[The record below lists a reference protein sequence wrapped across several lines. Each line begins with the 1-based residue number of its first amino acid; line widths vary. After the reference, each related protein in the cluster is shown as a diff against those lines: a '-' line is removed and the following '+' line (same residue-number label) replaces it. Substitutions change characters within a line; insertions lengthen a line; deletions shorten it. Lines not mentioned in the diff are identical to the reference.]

1 MAMISLPR
9 LFCILMDWLLM
20 SPLNATL
27 LFFKYVRSAIGSGCH
42 IISDLYTRTPHR
54 HRDSLP
60 MIQEMCA
67 LFCQQ
72 NVTSY
77 LIWPNLS
84 ARGVR
89 SIYIKVMEN
98 VSDSVWG
105 FGINFHK
112 SRPRM
117 WKGVSGI
124 LVMYRQKL
132 LVKPLKIVTTE
143 TSFETQYGNNK

>member
-1 MAMISLPR
+1 MAMVSLPR

-42 IISDLYTRTPHR
+42 IISDLYTRGILCPR
-54 HRDSLP
+54 YKKCVP
-60 MIQEMCA
+60 F
-67 LFCQQ
+67 FCQQ

-89 SIYIKVMEN
+89 SIYIKVIEN

-117 WKGVSGI
+117 WKSVSG
-124 LVMYRQKL
+124 VFEMYRQKL
-132 LVKPLKIVTTE
+132 LVKPLKIVTTDP
-143 TSFETQYGNNK
+143 SFETQYGNNK